1 LATTNYCQTH
11 HMPGH
16 ATDRTTHLLS
26 SVGASKVWLQQ
37 GHWIM
42 PVVSCL
48 GHLAWLPLSLLSLL
62 LDPVFAFLSFFP
74 VVEKQRHRCVSVCFN
89 VRRSEACRPWT

>member
-1 LATTNYCQTH
+1 
-11 HMPGH
+11 M
-16 ATDRTTHLLS
+16 LS
-26 SVGASKVWLQQ
+26 SVGASNVWLQQ

-62 LDPVFAFLSFFP
+62 SPPFFAFLSFFP
-74 VVEKQRHRCVSVCFN
+74 VVEKKGTAV
-89 VRRSEACRPWT
+89 